1 MKQEAEELSVALK
14 GDFGDDIT
22 IKFVDVSTDE
32 LNQYPNIA
40 GILPKVRLP
49 LTVINNEPRFHGGI
63 SAEVITNALKEMQQ
77 ENQEQQQ

>member
-22 IKFVDVSTDE
+22 FKFVDVSTDE
-32 LNQYPNIA
+32 LNQYPSIA

-63 SAEVITNALKEMQQ
+63 SADVITNALKEMQQ
-77 ENQEQQQ
+77 EGQEQQQ